1 MGTNTHTNDTKEEKK
16 KHQAVL
22 DSCRTRTC
30 TAADPATS
38 PLSCQKT
45 CFLVE
50 FPALDQ
56 SCLRV
61 TILSAI
67 CHPGTPAR
75 LRQSPLLLTQGSLST
90 NVCLLHGCPL
100 LAVLSSHSGQKSAFR
115 SLPFLCLLT
124 FSPGLAGHC
133 SLSSATVAMKITKKI
148 KGRYP
153 FIFYKFAICKKFF
166 CADINGIKRD
176 FGVTCM
182 CDYYGKF
189 AKHCHILECTVSSW
203 YSPEISWCFRSS

>member
-1 MGTNTHTNDTKEEKK
+1 MSDIVHNRFPEEKK
-16 KHQAVL
+16 RESERDGNEHTHEWHKGRKKHHQAVL

-30 TAADPATS
+30 TAADTATS

-75 LRQSPLLLTQGSLST
+75 LRQSHLLLTQGSLST

-124 FSPGLAGHC
+124 FSPGLAGHR
-133 SLSSATVAMKITKKI
+133 SLSSATAAMKISKKI
-148 KGRYP
+148 KGRYQ
-153 FIFYKFAICKKFF
+153 FFKYKFSIC
-166 CADINGIKRD
+166 
-176 FGVTCM
+176 
-182 CDYYGKF
+182 
-189 AKHCHILECTVSSW
+189 
-203 YSPEISWCFRSS
+203 

>member
-166 CADINGIKRD
+166 CADIDGIIRE

-182 CDYYGKF
+182 
-189 AKHCHILECTVSSW
+189 
-203 YSPEISWCFRSS
+203 